1 MRQHGDRKFLLDL
14 VFPSGIIHEPFRVAV
29 CAYIS
34 AMPYPARQISFNP
47 RDFATHQSL
56 LRVAA
61 YSKSASGTARQA
73 AIDYV
78 VTAHGFSKD
87 HTKSLLYEAS
97 LKLPGRNIRG
107 DIRIGPEA
115 FDQDQSWL
123 AGIVFH
129 ELVHSPQAAYY
140 ASKGVTQI
148 DPKRSETER
157 LMIALDEYEAY
168 WWSLKRSAELGLS
181 SAQQAEIRRRAQH
194 AFIDL
199 DEPKAKALAQK
210 QQFDAAR
217 DELISQ
223 HNAKSQSNSKSPNA
237 PVARSRSN
245 SFSCCA

>member
-1 MRQHGDRKFLLDL
+1 
-14 VFPSGIIHEPFRVAV
+14 
-29 CAYIS
+29 
-34 AMPYPARQISFNP
+34 MPYPARQISFNP
-47 RDFATHQSL
+47 RDYATHQSL

-61 YSKSASGTARQA
+61 FTKGANATARQT

-78 VTAHGFSKD
+78 VTAHGFNKD

-107 DIRIGPEA
+107 DVRIGPEA

-129 ELVHSPQAAYY
+129 ELVHSPQYAYY
-140 ASKGVTQI
+140 ASKGVKQI

-168 WWSLKRSAELGLS
+168 WWSLKRCAELGLS
-181 SAQQAEIRRRAQH
+181 RAQQAEIRRRAQH
-194 AFIDL
+194 ALIDL
-199 DEPKAKALAQK
+199 DEPKANGLAQK

-217 DELISQ
+217 DELIRQ
-223 HNAKSQSNSKSPNA
+223 HNATPSGGHA
-237 PVARSRSN
+237 ARSRPN